1 MSEAVTVYDLFV
13 ERAARYADKPFIHIP
28 VEAASAYSHQAVEYS
43 YDDARIVVDEL
54 VATYRSAGYG
64 PGDRVALMLDNRAES
79 FLHLLAANAL
89 GISIVPVGS
98 ALLPDE
104 MAYLIRHSDALL
116 LIAAPERSEQANEA
130 VQRAGGSCPVVA
142 QAKPSQLPGAREASP
157 DRESPELGLETEA
170 AMLYT
175 SGTTGKPKGCVLSN
189 DYFLMLGFWY
199 TGLGELCRLEEGA
212 ERLITPLPTNHMNAL
227 ACSFMAML
235 TSGGCIVQLDRF
247 HPSTWWQSVRDS
259 RATVVHYLGVMPAM
273 LLNRASSESDQFGGQ
288 VKFGFGAGVDP
299 RHQETFE
306 NRFGFPLIEAWA
318 MTETGSGACIITHRE
333 PRHVGTRCIGYAPP
347 ELELRLVDEAGD
359 DVPDG
364 EPGELLVRYAGPD
377 IRKGFFTCYY
387 KDAAA
392 TEQAWEGGWFHT
404 GDVVL
409 RKEQGSLHFVDRR
422 KNVIRRSGENIAAV
436 EVEGGLFQH
445 SDIANCAV
453 APVPD
458 ELREEEV
465 MALVLLDKGADADQ
479 ALVEDIMRFCGA
491 RMAYYKVPAYFAFV
505 DELPMTA
512 SQKVKRGEVK
522 KLCRQ
527 LVEEGACFD
536 MRDFKRTRPG
546 QAQ

>member
-1 MSEAVTVYDLFV
+1 MSEVVTVYDLFV
-13 ERAARYADKPFIHIP
+13 QQAARYVAKPFIHIP
-28 VEAASAYSHQAVEYS
+28 AEAASAYSHQAVDYS

-54 VATYRSAGYG
+54 VETYRAAGYG

-89 GISIVPVGS
+89 GISVVPVGS

-104 MAYLIRHSDALL
+104 MAYLISHSDACL
-116 LIAAPERSEQANEA
+116 LIAAPERAEQAVEA
-130 VQRAGGSCPVVA
+130 VRRAGDSCPVVA
-142 QAKPSQLPGAREASP
+142 QAIPGKLPTAQ
-157 DRESPELGLETEA
+157 ESEMVNGNLTLGLETEA

-189 DYFLMLGFWY
+189 DYFLMLGYWY
-199 TGLGELCRLEEGA
+199 TGLGELCVLEEGS

-259 RATVVHYLGVMPAM
+259 QATVVHYLGVMPAM
-273 LLNRASSESDQFGGQ
+273 LLNRPPSDTDQFGNQ

-306 NRFGFPLIEAWA
+306 SRFGFPLIEAWA

-347 ELELRLVDEAGD
+347 ELELRLVDEGGA

-377 IRKGFFTCYY
+377 VRKGFFTCYY
-387 KDAAA
+387 KDDAA
-392 TEQAWEGGWFHT
+392 TEAAWAGGWFHT

-409 RKEQGSLHFVDRR
+409 RQEQGSLHFVDRR

-436 EVEGGLFQH
+436 EVEGALFQH
-445 SDIANCAV
+445 AHIANCAV

-465 MALVLLDKGADADQ
+465 MTLVLLDPDAQADRD
-479 ALVEDIMRFCGA
+479 LVEDIMRFCGS

-522 KLCRQ
+522 TLCRQ
-527 LVEEGACFD
+527 LVEAGRCFD

>member
-1 MSEAVTVYDLFV
+1 MTDPQTVYELFV
-13 ERAARYADKPFIHIP
+13 RQAERFSAKSFIHIP

-43 YDDARIVVDEL
+43 YEDARLVVSEL
-54 VATYRSAGYG
+54 VETYRAGGYG
-64 PGDRVALMLDNRAES
+64 AGDRVALMLDNRAES

-104 MAYLIRHSDALL
+104 MAYLIDHSDVLL
-116 LIAAPERSEQANEA
+116 LIAAPERSEQAHEA
-130 VQRAGGSCPVVA
+130 VRRAGNDCPVVA
-142 QAKPSQLPGAREASP
+142 QAKPANLPSVRDVDVTDTLLSA
-157 DRESPELGLETEA
+157 GLKTEA

-189 DYFLMLGFWY
+189 DYFLMLGNWY
-199 TGLGELCRLEEGA
+199 TGLGELCALAEGS

-235 TSGGCIVQLDRF
+235 ASGGCIVQLDRF
-247 HPSTWWQSVRDS
+247 HPSSWWRSVIDS
-259 RATVVHYLGVMPAM
+259 KATVIHYLGVMPAM
-273 LLNRASSESDQFGGQ
+273 LLNRAPSDTDRLDGQ

-306 NRFGFPLIEAWA
+306 KRFGFPLIEAWA
-318 MTETGSGACIITHRE
+318 MTETGAGACIITHRE
-333 PRHVGTRCIGYAPP
+333 PRHPGTRCIGYAP
-347 ELELRLVDEAGD
+347 ENLDVRLVDEAGA

-364 EPGELLVRYAGPD
+364 EPGELLVRHAGAD

-387 KDAAA
+387 KDEDA
-392 TEQAWEGGWFHT
+392 TQKAWEGDWFHT

-409 RKEQGSLHFVDRR
+409 RQMQGSLHFVDRR

-436 EVEGGLFQH
+436 EVEGSLFQH
-445 SDIANCAV
+445 PDVANCAV

-465 MALVLLDKGADADQ
+465 MALIMLTPESEPGAE
-479 ALVEDIMRFCGA
+479 LVEDIMRFCGA

-512 SQKVKRGEVK
+512 SQKIKRGEVK
-522 KLCRQ
+522 QLCRQ
-527 LVEEGACFD
+527 LVE
-536 MRDFKRTRPG
+536 RDQSIDKRDYKRTRPG